1 VRLVQLLDLIR
12 ELATTPVLETM
23 NYAAVRGNERFVAL
37 DHRRDLFTLVRMDD
51 KNDFIMAHAHSS
63 WLKPPA
69 MRTVE
74 QGGKAG
80 DYSPLELDNQWLFLL
95 CHDFATTLPTIPGI
109 ELRFIRIAWR
119 VQRV

>member
-1 VRLVQLLDLIR
+1 VHFLDR
-12 ELATTPVLETM
+12 VGELATTPVFEAVNLTT
-23 NYAAVRGNERFVAL
+23 VRGYERLVTL

-51 KNDFIMAHAHSS
+51 KNDFIMAHAHSF

-80 DYSPLELDNQWLFLL
+80 DY
-95 CHDFATTLPTIPGI
+95 TTLT
-109 ELRFIRIAWR
+109 A
-119 VQRV
+119 